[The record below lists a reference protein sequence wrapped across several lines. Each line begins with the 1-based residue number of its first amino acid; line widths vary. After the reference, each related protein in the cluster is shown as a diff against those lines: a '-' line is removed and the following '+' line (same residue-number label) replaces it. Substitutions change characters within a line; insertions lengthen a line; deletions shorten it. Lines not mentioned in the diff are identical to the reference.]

1 VYGSFEGMAKLTTQV
16 GVGSSS
22 GSARLLRTTLRMLLT
37 LHARCTDATQT
48 LHTPCTPH
56 LG

>member
-1 VYGSFEGMAKLTTQV
+1 VYGSFEGMVKLTTQV

-37 LHARCTDATQT
+37 LHARCTGAAQT